1 MAVTETAPGAS
12 QSESR
17 LPRIG
22 EPAPEFEA
30 VTTQGIKRL
39 SDYRGKWLMLFS
51 HPADF
56 TPVCTTEL
64 MAFARRYGEFQERGV
79 ELLGLS
85 VDSVSSHLAWTR
97 DMAEMGT
104 PIPYPII
111 ADLDMKVATKYGMIH
126 PGESATVT
134 VRTVFFIDDKGTIRA
149 LLYYPL
155 SLGRNVDELLRVFD
169 ALRTADQNHVSTPV
183 DWTPGQPVVVPAPT
197 TQDKLE
203 TREEAESQGL
213 DFRRWYLRLK
223 KI

>member
-1 MAVTETAPGAS
+1 MAEIALNAAQTEP
-12 QSESR
+12 R

-22 EPAPEFEA
+22 EPAPDFEA
-30 VTTQGIKRL
+30 QTTHGVKRL

-104 PIPYPII
+104 AIPYPII
-111 ADLDMKVATKYGMIH
+111 ADLDMKVATRYGMIH

-134 VRTVFFIDDKGTIRA
+134 VRTVFFVDDKGTIRA

-169 ALRTADQNHVSTPV
+169 ALKTADQNRVSTPV
-183 DWTPGQPVVVPAPT
+183 DWTPGQSVVVPAPT

-203 TREEAESQGL
+203 TKEQAEGQGL
-213 DFRRWYLRLK
+213 EFRRWYLRLK
-223 KI
+223 KL

>member
-1 MAVTETAPGAS
+1 MALAESETV
-12 QSESR
+12 SERVPR

-22 EPAPEFEA
+22 EPAPDFEA
-30 VTTQGIKRL
+30 VTTHGIKRL

-64 MAFARRYGEFQERGV
+64 MEFARRYGEFQARGV

-85 VDSVSSHLAWTR
+85 VDSVSAHLAWTR

-111 ADLDMKVATKYGMIH
+111 ADLDMKIARLYGMIH
-126 PGESATVT
+126 PGESSTVT
-134 VRTVFFIDDKGTIRA
+134 VRAVFFIDDRGTIRA

-155 SLGRNVDELLRVFD
+155 SLGRSVDELLRVFD
-169 ALRTADQNHVSTPV
+169 ALKTADQYACSTPV
-183 DWTPGQPVVVPAPT
+183 DWTPGKPVVVPAPS
-197 TQDKLE
+197 TQDKME
-203 TREEAESQGL
+203 TPEEAQSKGY
-213 DFRRWYLRLK
+213 DYRRWYLRLK
-223 KI
+223 KV